1 MEVYLASG
9 NGHKLEEFRSLMN
22 GMSSHLKLHSP
33 ATIGGMPEVEETGE
47 HFLDNAL
54 LKARAL
60 AAKAPPGSWVL
71 ADDSGL
77 EVDALGGAPGVRSAR
92 YACESANT
100 EANNEKLLR
109 ELEGVPEGKRTARFV
124 CVLVLCPVS
133 GEAFSFEGRCEG
145 RIGDRAAGRYGFG
158 YDPLFRPAGQRKSFA
173 ELGGEVKH
181 QFSHRSKALRCLVAF
196 LEKSFFNP

>member
-9 NGHKLEEFRSLMN
+9 NAHKLEEFRSLMK
-22 GMSSHLKLHSP
+22 GMSSHFKLHSP

-109 ELEGVPEGKRTARFV
+109 ELEGVPEEKRTARFV

-133 GEAFSFEGRCEG
+133 GEAFSFAGRCEG
-145 RIGDRAAGRYGFG
+145 RIGDRAAGKDGFG
-158 YDPLFRPAGQRKSFA
+158 YDPLFRPADQRKSFA
-173 ELGGEVKH
+173 ELGGEVKN
-181 QFSHRSKALRCLVAF
+181 QLSHRSKALRRLVAF